1 MTWSF
6 DDTSLATSEKDQVRL
21 LIGDTDTN
29 DQLLSDEA
37 IAFYLSQR
45 GDSVNL
51 AAADACD
58 SIAAK
63 YARQVDTKNGQLSV
77 SASQRAEAYRKLG
90 ADLRAQNAEL
100 CGAFFGGQSI
110 DGKIELETDTDAI
123 QPRFARGMND
133 VMPEVDYL
141 YPRRWNRTDA

>member
-6 DDTSLATSEKDQVRL
+6 SEASLSTSEKDQVRL
-21 LIGDTDTN
+21 LIGDTDTT
-29 DQLLSDEA
+29 DQLISDEA
-37 IAFYLSQR
+37 INFYLVQR
-45 GDSVNL
+45 GQSVNL

-63 YARQVDTKNGQLSV
+63 FARQVDTKNGALSV
-77 SASQRAEAYRKLG
+77 SASQRSEAYRKLG
-90 ADLRAQNAEL
+90 ADLRAQNAEV
-100 CGAFFGGQSI
+100 CGVFFGGQSI
-110 DGKIELETDTDAI
+110 DGKIDLETDTDAI

>member
-6 DDTSLATSEKDQVRL
+6 SEASLSTSEKDQVRL

-37 IAFYLSQR
+37 ISFYLSSR
-45 GDSVNL
+45 GDNVNL

-63 YARQVDTKNGQLSV
+63 FSRQVDTRNGALSV
-77 SASQRAEAYRKLG
+77 SASQRAEAYRQLG
-90 ADLRAQNAEL
+90 ADLRAQDAEL

-123 QPRFARGMND
+123 QPRFARGQND